1 MDSLKSVFN
10 VFRRKLSLGAP
21 DVIII
26 IIYPYYTY
34 FSPLVYKSNLRQGKL
49 GEGTNKC
56 HTEKSKNYVNTCKCH
71 SHLSTHGSFLL
82 RTKCGEVTYSEEG
95 GCPFSEQELSSDLTC
110 ATSF

>member
-21 DVIII
+21 DVIISFI
-26 IIYPYYTY
+26 LTTHI
-34 FSPLVYKSNLRQGKL
+34 FNSPLVYKSHLRQGKL

-71 SHLSTHGSFLL
+71 SHLSTHGSF
-82 RTKCGEVTYSEEG
+82 
-95 GCPFSEQELSSDLTC
+95 F
-110 ATSF
+110 